1 MASYYGYA
9 EREADSQIDWSAV
22 GKQFVD
28 VLQDEA
34 KIRAEKKQAID
45 DASREMARVLQTAP
59 TGDNLTM
66 NQFTLDYA
74 SDAQALLLQQ
84 DRLLKAG
91 ILKPKDYAV
100 VRANLNDSTDQ
111 LFNLSKEYQA
121 EYADKMAR
129 WEGDE
134 SSFIEVWEMEQA
146 EGLSNIK
153 NGKALINPNTG
164 VVSVGTWKDGKMDT
178 DPSSYATVNELR
190 NRLKAKT
197 DRFKADDVVATSIDK
212 LGKNQ
217 WVDIIEASGGGKLN
231 QVLTKVDATEKDD
244 YLAWE
249 KNAIQSMLP
258 NQRDKASLL
267 IDNLVNT
274 PGGTKYTLT
283 YDEDEFKN
291 DKTGSVIFMDR
302 SDGGPGTP
310 KFSQQQ
316 EEVIE
321 ETMRNK
327 IRQQLDKTVE
337 ARVTTKPYYKPTSVD
352 VATKKGKDDAN
363 KAVTMMNQ
371 LYYGNPEE
379 IAAAETYFRGS
390 LAAQEVRRTNEGV
403 EITTGAGDVITVP
416 FGTGTGDD
424 FQEFSFTE
432 FVQSAGPDLAGNL
445 DITEAVRL
453 AGGFQT
459 VELTQEMID
468 QNPTLYSGK
477 EVGDRV
483 PKPRSTV
490 EGGGAAVERALTPA
504 QITEAKVGE
513 VRTFVR
519 SNVDANMFADADDTD
534 TIEALTEKFGGLGFK
549 FTNYS
554 NFSNSITVEA
564 PDGTKLEGVST
575 VQGGAAAQQQASD
588 LAKFINSK
596 IPNAQADSY
605 YNVLLETGDVKP
617 INPKGKGE
625 LD

>member
-45 DASREMARVLQTAP
+45 DASREMANTLQNAP

-74 SDAQALLLQQ
+74 ADAQALLLQQ

-111 LFNLSKEYQA
+111 LFNLSKEYQS

-197 DRFKADDVVATSIDK
+197 DRFKADEVVATSIDK

-217 WVDIIEASGGGKLN
+217 WVDIIEAAGGGKLN
-231 QVLTKVDATEKDD
+231 QVLTNVDATQKEE
-244 YLAWE
+244 YAAWE

-310 KFSQQQ
+310 KFSKEQ
-316 EEVIE
+316 EKVIE

-337 ARVTTKPYYKPTSVD
+337 ARVSEKSYYRPTAVD
-352 VATKKGKDDAN
+352 VATRKGKDDAK

-371 LYYGNPEE
+371 LYYGDAEQ

-453 AGGFQT
+453 SGGFQDM
-459 VELTQEMID
+459 ELTQEMID
-468 QNPTLYSGK
+468 ENPTLYADK
-477 EVGDRV
+477 KVGDRV

-490 EGGGAAVERALTPA
+490 EGSGAGVDRALTPQ
-504 QITEAKVGE
+504 QITDAEISE

-519 SNVDANMFADADDTD
+519 SNIDAKDFTDGDEDDVVQK
-534 TIEALTEKFGGLGFK
+534 LTEQFGGLGFK
-549 FTNYS
+549 FEVDWAGKDA
-554 NFSNSITVEA
+554 IKVIA
-564 PDGTKLEGVST
+564 PDGTELPDVRLD
-575 VQGGAAAQQQASD
+575 QGTGGPQQASD
-588 LAKFINSK
+588 LAQFINSK
-596 IPNAQADSY
+596 ITNEQATNY
-605 YNVLLETGDVKP
+605 YDILLESNKVKT
-617 INPKGKGE
+617 INPRGKGE

>member
-45 DASREMARVLQTAP
+45 DASREMARVLQEAP

-74 SDAQALLLQQ
+74 ADAQALLLQQ

-111 LFNLSKEYQA
+111 LFNLSKEYQS
-121 EYADKMAR
+121 EYADKMKR

-164 VVSVGTWKDGKMDT
+164 VVSVGTWKDGKMDS

-190 NRLKAKT
+190 NRLKSKT
-197 DRFKADDVVATSIDK
+197 DRFKADEVVATSIDK

-231 QVLTKVDATEKDD
+231 QVLTTIDATQKEE
-244 YLAWE
+244 YEAWE
-249 KNAIQSMLP
+249 ENAIQSMLP

-267 IDNLVNT
+267 LDNLVNT

-283 YDEDEFKN
+283 YNEEEFKN

-310 KFSQQQ
+310 KFSEEQ
-316 EEVIE
+316 EDVIYDA
-321 ETMRNK
+321 MRNK
-327 IRQQLDKTVE
+327 IRQQLDKSVQ
-337 ARVTTKPYYKPTSVD
+337 ASVSTKPYYKPTSVD
-352 VATKKGKDDAN
+352 MATKKGKDDAK

-371 LYYGNPEE
+371 LYYGDPEQ

-390 LAAQEVRRTNEGV
+390 LGAQEVRRTNEGV
-403 EITTGAGDVITVP
+403 VITTAGGDEITVP

-424 FQEFSFTE
+424 FREFSFTE

-453 AGGFQT
+453 SGGFQDM
-459 VELTQEMID
+459 ELTQEMID
-468 QNPTLYSGK
+468 ENPTLYADK
-477 EVGDRV
+477 KVGDRV

-490 EGGGAAVERALTPA
+490 EGGGAAVDRALTPQ
-504 QITEAKVGE
+504 QITDAEISE

-519 SNVDANMFADADDTD
+519 SQIDPKDFMDGNEKEMVTK
-534 TIEALTEKFGGLGFK
+534 LTEQFGGLGFQFEQDYGGK
-549 FTNYS
+549 DA
-554 NFSNSITVEA
+554 IKVIA
-564 PDGTKLEGVST
+564 PDKTELPNVMLN
-575 VQGGAAAQQQASD
+575 QGPAGAQQAND
-588 LAKFINSK
+588 LAQFINSK
-596 IPNAQADSY
+596 ISNEQASNY
-605 YNVLLETGDVKP
+605 YDILLETGKVRA

>member
-45 DASREMARVLQTAP
+45 DASREMARVLQEAP

-74 SDAQALLLQQ
+74 ADAQALLLQQ

-91 ILKPKDYAV
+91 ILKPKDYSV
-100 VRANLNDSTDQ
+100 VRANLNESTDQ

-121 EYADKMAR
+121 EYTDKMAR

-164 VVSVGTWKDGKMDT
+164 VVSVGTWKDGEMDT

-231 QVLTKVDATEKDD
+231 QVLTTLDATQKEG
-244 YLAWE
+244 YEAWE
-249 KNAIQSMLP
+249 KNAIESMLP

-267 IDNLVNT
+267 LDNLVNT
-274 PGGTKYTLT
+274 PGGTKYSLT
-283 YDEDEFKN
+283 YNEEEFKN

-310 KFSQQQ
+310 KFSKEQ
-316 EEVIE
+316 EDIIYD
-321 ETMRNK
+321 TMRNK
-327 IRQQLDKTVE
+327 IRQQIDTTVQ
-337 ARVTTKPYYKPTSVD
+337 ASVSTKPYYKPTSVD
-352 VATKKGKDDAN
+352 VATKKGKDDAK

-371 LYYGNPEE
+371 LYYGDAEQ

-390 LAAQEVRRTNEGV
+390 LGAQEVRRTNEGV
-403 EITTGAGDVITVP
+403 VITTAAGDEVTVP

-453 AGGFQT
+453 SGGFQT
-459 VELTQEMID
+459 MELTQEMID
-468 QNPTLYSGK
+468 ENPTLYSGK
-477 EVGDRV
+477 EVGDKV
-483 PKPRSTV
+483 PKPRSEV
-490 EGGGAAVERALTPA
+490 EGGGAAVERALTPQ
-504 QITEAKVGE
+504 QITDAEVSE

-519 SNVDANMFADADDTD
+519 SNIDPKDFTDGNEDDVVQK
-534 TIEALTEKFGGLGFK
+534 LTEQFGGLGFK
-549 FTNYS
+549 FEVDYVGKDA
-554 NFSNSITVEA
+554 IKVIA
-564 PDGTKLEGVST
+564 PDGTELPDVRLD
-575 VQGGAAAQQQASD
+575 QGSAGTQQASD
-588 LAKFINSK
+588 LAQFINSK
-596 IPNAQADSY
+596 ISNEQATNY
-605 YNVLLETGDVKP
+605 YDILFESGKVKA